1 MTRGC
6 GVIRWRIKGT
16 CKQSQRSPKT
26 WSDAKHI
33 CCCFV
38 VTTTLSVRSSNVNKQ
53 LSSYSPLNPRS
64 WSIPSG
70 RKGLHLPLSLAPS
83 QFECSPSVDKRPLTG
98 ELMIMKLW
106 LEDFFLMMFL
116 FSPYVWQDLSNVVPN
131 RQVSSW
137 MNSTSCGRRQN
148 NWKMPYGWETDLNRW
163 NFSLIMLLFQCG
175 TDFSRRCTIL
185 FTLTILLQ
193 TIRIIFQ
200 TPFQIAF
207 LWEQ

>member
-16 CKQSQRSPKT
+16 CKQSHRSPKT

-98 ELMIMKLW
+98 ELMIMTY
-106 LEDFFLMMFL
+106 EAVIRGFFFWWCSFFPLTFDRTSL
-116 FSPYVWQDLSNVVPN
+116 T
-131 RQVSSW
+131 SSQIVKCHHEW
-137 MNSTSCGRRQN
+137 TRPVAGGGRTTEKCHTGEKQI
-148 NWKMPYGWETDLNRW
+148 WIDE
-163 NFSLIMLLFQCG
+163 
-175 TDFSRRCTIL
+175 
-185 FTLTILLQ
+185 
-193 TIRIIFQ
+193 IFH
-200 TPFQIAF
+200 
-207 LWEQ
+207 W

>member
-16 CKQSQRSPKT
+16 FKQSHRSPKT

-98 ELMIMKLW
+98 KLMRLRFW
-106 LEDFFLMMFL
+106 FRGFLSDYLL
-116 FSPYVWQDLSNVVPN
+116 FHPCVSQDLSNVVPN